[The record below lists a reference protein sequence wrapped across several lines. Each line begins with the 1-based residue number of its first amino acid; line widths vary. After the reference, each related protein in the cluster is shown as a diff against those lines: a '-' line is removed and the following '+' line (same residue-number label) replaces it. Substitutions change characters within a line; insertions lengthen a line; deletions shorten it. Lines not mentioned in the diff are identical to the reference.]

1 MNVIIK
7 ENVIKDNA
15 SVLVVFQVQIVLS
28 DNVLMNVQDM
38 ENVQDP
44 LIINV
49 NVQKDFKELIV
60 DKLFVQLNVMIIN
73 IVILNL
79 VIQNVNVNLVGQD

>member
-79 VIQNVNVNLVGQD
+79 VIQNVNANLVGQD